1 MNTSYKGRVIGFILG
16 FIFAGGIFGG
26 ILFMILGYLFVDKAF
41 NKKVNDKRAAYSAF
55 TSNANYNRALVE
67 VTFGLMGYVARG
79 AGRIN
84 EDHIIK
90 AKQYMGAMNL
100 DESMRELA
108 IKAFSEGKAENCNLD
123 ALLNKLRDA
132 IGNNFS
138 FVEYLLEIQVSMALS
153 DGELTDEEYNRL
165 MEIAL
170 KLGVS
175 RASMESFISSRYS
188 EMRFKK
194 QFEQGFSSGSYS
206 YGNSNQG
213 YSNGS
218 YQDNSQG
225 YSNNSSSSATNLDS
239 AYSLLGVDSSVSDD
253 DLKKAYKRLMLK
265 YHPDRLASQG
275 LTPEMI
281 NLYTE
286 KAKDIQAAFEVIKK
300 ARGIK

>member
-41 NKKVNDKRAAYSAF
+41 NKKVNDKRSAYNAF
-55 TSNANYNRALVE
+55 TTNANYNTALVE

-79 AGRIN
+79 AGRVN
-84 EDHIIK
+84 EEHIIK

-100 DESMRELA
+100 DEQMRNLA
-108 IKAFSEGKAENCNLD
+108 INAFSQGKSDNYDLD
-123 ALLNKLRDA
+123 ALLTKLRAA

-153 DGELTDEEYNRL
+153 DGVLTDEEYNRL

-175 RASMESFISSRYS
+175 RESMENFINARYS

-194 QFEQGFSSGSYS
+194 QFSQGSYS
-206 YGNSNQG
+206 YENSNQG
-213 YSNGS
+213 YSNGGS
-218 YQDNSQG
+218 YQENSQ
-225 YSNNSSSSATNLDS
+225 NSTNSTGANLDS
-239 AYSLLGVDSSVSDD
+239 AYNLLGVDSSVSDD

-281 NLYTE
+281 SLYTE
-286 KAKDIQAAFEVIKK
+286 KAKDIQAAFDVIKK

>member
-1 MNTSYKGRVIGFILG
+1 
-16 FIFAGGIFGG
+16 
-26 ILFMILGYLFVDKAF
+26 
-41 NKKVNDKRAAYSAF
+41 
-55 TSNANYNRALVE
+55 
-67 VTFGLMGYVARG
+67 
-79 AGRIN
+79 
-84 EDHIIK
+84 
-90 AKQYMGAMNL
+90 MGAMNL
-100 DESMRELA
+100 DEGMRELA

-225 YSNNSSSSATNLDS
+225 YSNNSSSSAANLDS